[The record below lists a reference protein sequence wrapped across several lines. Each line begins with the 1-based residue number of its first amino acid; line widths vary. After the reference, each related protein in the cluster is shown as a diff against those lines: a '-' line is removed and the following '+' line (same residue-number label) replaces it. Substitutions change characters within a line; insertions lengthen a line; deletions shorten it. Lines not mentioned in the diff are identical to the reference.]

1 MEIYGIRSIIEAID
15 SSKQISKVYLMKSS
29 TQSSLLKSLL
39 ALLDKES
46 IKYTFVPK
54 ERFNRYRNKNHQGAV
69 AILSPISL
77 LSIDKLISDTYD
89 KNKNQTYLLLDGI
102 TDTRNFGSIIRT
114 SAAANVAGIIIS
126 QNNSAPINSD
136 VIKTSA
142 GAAFKIPIARV
153 NNLKDAIMHLNSLD
167 IRIFSLSEKGT
178 KTIYDIDYNQSIGLI
193 MGSEDKG
200 ISKGII
206 KLSEDTLKVPIS
218 SIIDSL
224 NVSTALSAVIFEI
237 VRQRN
242 F

>member
-15 SSKQISKVYLMKSS
+15 SSKQISKVYLIKSS
-29 TQSSLLKSLL
+29 AQSSLLKSLL
-39 ALLDKES
+39 SLLEKES
-46 IKYTFVPK
+46 IKYSFIPR
-54 ERFNRYRNKNHQGAV
+54 ERFNKYKNKNHQGAV

-77 LSIDKLISDTYD
+77 LSIEELILKTY
-89 KNKNQTYLLLDGI
+89 KENENQTYLLLDGI

-114 SAAANVAGIIIS
+114 SVAGDVAGIIIS

-153 NNLKDAIMHLNSLD
+153 NNLKDAILHLSSLD

-178 KTIYDIDYNQSIGLI
+178 KTIYNIDYNQSIGLI

-206 KLSEDTLKVPIS
+206 KLSDDTLKVPIS

>member
-39 ALLDKES
+39 VLLDKES

-206 KLSEDTLKVPIS
+206 KLSEDTLKVPIN

>member
-15 SSKQISKVYLMKSS
+15 SSKQISKVYLIKSS
-29 TQSSLLKSLL
+29 AQSSLLKSLL
-39 ALLDKES
+39 SLLEKES
-46 IKYTFVPK
+46 IKYSFIPR
-54 ERFNRYRNKNHQGAV
+54 ERFNKYKNKNHQGAV

-77 LSIDKLISDTYD
+77 LSIEELILKTY
-89 KNKNQTYLLLDGI
+89 KENENQTYLLLDGI

-114 SAAANVAGIIIS
+114 SVAGDVAGIIIS

-153 NNLKDAIMHLNSLD
+153 NNLKDAIMHLSSLD

-178 KTIYDIDYNQSIGLI
+178 KTIYNIDYNQSIGLI

-206 KLSEDTLKVPIS
+206 KLSDDTLKVPIS